1 MIQEIVN
8 GYSMLQIVLI
18 AEYVLDAVSC
28 REVVKHYW
36 FVQYFYVTK
45 EIKSKWTSNH
55 ISIGCKD
62 RTELQFIYVII
73 LDKSRLWS
81 CEFVQGTYNSVI
93 MKFDK
98 TKSYSCIEVNEL
110 PLCCKWIKW
119 EHTGNEMG
127 LVCAWLVTG

>member
-45 EIKSKWTSNH
+45 EIKSKWTSNP
-55 ISIGCKD
+55 ISIGCSFGLETCVKIG
-62 RTELQFIYVII
+62 QN
-73 LDKSRLWS
+73 
-81 CEFVQGTYNSVI
+81 YNLF
-93 MKFDK
+93 M
-98 TKSYSCIEVNEL
+98 
-110 PLCCKWIKW
+110 
-119 EHTGNEMG
+119 
-127 LVCAWLVTG
+127 